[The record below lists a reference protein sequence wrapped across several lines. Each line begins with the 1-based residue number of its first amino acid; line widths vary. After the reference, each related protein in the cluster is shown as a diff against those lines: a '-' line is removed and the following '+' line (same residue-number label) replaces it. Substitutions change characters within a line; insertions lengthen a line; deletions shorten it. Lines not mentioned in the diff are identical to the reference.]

1 MRSSNDDIVP
11 SISCDAGVAS
21 LVVVDDLTVSLPMVS
36 VYEVGT
42 LCVVCALG
50 NVCGVGDDAVVWV
63 IEFKEGFVTS
73 LVDTSVAD
81 GDVEDVMVVVG
92 VAFVSGVGF
101 VVVVNI
107 GMVVVVS
114 CLVVV
119 VGGGAA
125 AVAFVVGATVI
136 IVVGVNVVCVGVVV
150 LVDVAVVNG
159 LIVAIIVVTA
169 TTGVVVAAVV
179 VNSLWDV
186 DIAVVTG

>member
-1 MRSSNDDIVP
+1 MRSSNDDVVP
-11 SISCDAGVAS
+11 SISCNAGVAS
-21 LVVVDDLTVSLPMVS
+21 LVVVDDLMVSLPMES

-63 IEFKEGFVTS
+63 IEFNVGFVTS
-73 LVDTSVAD
+73 LVDTTVAD
-81 GDVEDVMVVVG
+81 GDVEDVMVVAG
-92 VAFVSGVGF
+92 VSFVSGVGF
-101 VVVVNI
+101 VVVVNV

-114 CLVVV
+114 CLVVVIV

-136 IVVGVNVVCVGVVV
+136 IAVGVNVVCVGVVV
-150 LVDVAVVNG
+150 LVDVAVVNC
-159 LIVAIIVVTA
+159 LIVAVIVVTA

-179 VNSLWDV
+179 ENSL
-186 DIAVVTG
+186 